1 MNTATDA
8 ARQSGPAEET
18 IENRNLRRVR
28 RGNALAEALGYV
40 SAWQGKRVV
49 IKFGGRP
56 MAEGAHGTLVRDV
69 ARLLHAGVRPILVH
83 GGGPEI
89 SELLHKLDVPAR
101 FIDGLRVTDEPTMK
115 VVEMVLAGH
124 INKRLVGQ
132 LQAHGAKAVG
142 LSGKDGQIL
151 QATTHPRSEL
161 GAVGLVQRV
170 ETALLE
176 TLLDGGFVPVI
187 ASLAGG
193 PGGET
198 LNVNADTA
206 AAAIAVALGA
216 EKFILLTDVDGIYA
230 PSTSTSTSAGTAES
244 APTGA
249 AAPEGI
255 AGELVSQLE
264 PKQALKLLEKGVVQ
278 KGMIPKLE
286 ACLTAVERG
295 VPSAH
300 IISARTEGALLLELL
315 TEEGIGTMI
324 RGGGWAAKPFPV
336 GVE

>member
-1 MNTATDA
+1 MSDTTGTEEATGIDEATVATA
-8 ARQSGPAEET
+8 SGDE
-18 IENRNLRRVR
+18 LDQRRRR
-28 RGNALAEALGYV
+28 RGNALAEALGYI

-69 ARLLHAGVRPILVH
+69 TRLLHAGVRPVLVH

-89 SELLHKLDVPAR
+89 SELLERLDVPAR
-101 FIDGLRVTDEPTMK
+101 FVDGLRVTDEPTMK
-115 VVEMVLAGH
+115 AVEMVLAGH

-132 LQAHGAKAVG
+132 LQSHGARAVG
-142 LSGKDGQIL
+142 LSGKDGRIL
-151 QATTHPRSEL
+151 QAKAHPRSEL
-161 GAVGLVQRV
+161 GAVGVVQRV
-170 ETALLE
+170 ETELLE

-187 ASLAGG
+187 ASLASG

-230 PSTSTSTSAGTAES
+230 PADGARSGADADS
-244 APTGA
+244 GA
-249 AAPEGI
+249 ARPP
-255 AGELVSQLE
+255 ELVSQLE
-264 PKQALKLLEKGVVQ
+264 PQRALKLLQSGVVSQ
-278 KGMIPKLE
+278 GMIPKLE

-295 VPSAH
+295 VPGAH
-300 IISARTEGALLLELL
+300 IISARIEGALLLELL

-324 RGGGWAAKPFPV
+324 QAGGWASKPFPAV
-336 GVE
+336 PVR

>member
-1 MNTATDA
+1 MNTVTPSTASSTA
-8 ARQSGPAEET
+8 SAQSDLPEE
-18 IENRNLRRVR
+18 RSARRVR
-28 RGNALAEALGYV
+28 RAHALAEALGYV
-40 SAWQGKRVV
+40 SAWKGKRVV

-69 ARLLHAGVRPILVH
+69 ARLQLAGVRPILVH

-89 SELLHKLDVPAR
+89 SELLEKLEVPAR

-132 LQAHGAKAVG
+132 LTAQGAKAVG
-142 LSGKDGQIL
+142 LSGKDGQLL
-151 QATTHPRSEL
+151 QAIPHPRSEL

-170 ETALLE
+170 ETSLLE
-176 TLLDGGFVPVI
+176 TLLDGDFVPVI

-193 PGGET
+193 PNGET
-198 LNVNADTA
+198 FNVNADTA
-206 AAAIAVALGA
+206 AAAIAVAVGA

-230 PSTSTSTSAGTAES
+230 PPDPDRSHARDAGAQTSGI
-244 APTGA
+244 
-249 AAPEGI
+249 EGI
-255 AGELVSQLE
+255 EGELVSQLE
-264 PKQALKLLEKGVVQ
+264 PKQALKLLEKGVVH

-324 RGGGWAAKPFPV
+324 QAGGWAAKPFP
-336 GVE
+336 GGGS